1 MYFFFLLIKT
11 LYVKKRYM
19 RIIEIIIHIY
29 VFWVFFRKSAKYT
42 PCTRSIIKDAIVA
55 PTLTK
60 NALIVMFWTMLY
72 ATRACLVG
80 VFLSMGIF

>member
-1 MYFFFLLIKT
+1 MCFGFSFG
-11 LYVKKRYM
+11 
-19 RIIEIIIHIY
+19 
-29 VFWVFFRKSAKYT
+29 SQPNT
-42 PCTRSIIKDAIVA
+42 PHARSIIKDAIVA

-80 VFLSMGIF
+80 VFVNGHLFNIVNGQNHLTIQ